1 MVFMIG
7 NHNFIAAIKKK
18 IRMFTE
24 LFFVKE
30 KILSLFNQ
38 SKVL

>member
-1 MVFMIG
+1 
-7 NHNFIAAIKKK
+7 
-18 IRMFTE
+18 MFKE

-38 SKVL
+38 TRTSTMVEVLYSLI